1 MSQNEFLR
9 LFSYLDCDWYHTVSL
24 NSITGFFL
32 CKLTQLESSKVE
44 YSILGKKMAQI
55 LRYVTHKDKQTDTSW
70 NALRFID
77 FDVIKHWILFSFVAN
92 IENIRCSFRYVYILV
107 LFRSKIKFIFMYNN
121 ASMKMRREQE
131 LLCQS

>member
-9 LFSYLDCDWYHTVSL
+9 LFSYLDPDWYYTVSL

-77 FDVIKHWILFSFVAN
+77 FHVIKHWILFSSVAN

-107 LFRSKIKFIFMYNN
+107 LFRSKIKFIFTYNN